1 MFHVPN
7 KNRVRKGPMITDDSF
22 ENNGYFI
29 FDFNPKVRLQVIASD
44 GMGWEHVSVVAIIE
58 AGKFMRA
65 PTWNEMCKVKDLFWD
80 EEDVV
85 VQFHPRKSEYV
96 DNHKYCL
103 HLWRKVDS
111 EFETPPTELI
121 GIV

>member
-7 KNRVRKGPMITDDSF
+7 KDRIRKGPLASDDSYG
-22 ENNGYFI
+22 NNGAFYTY
-29 FDFNPKVRLQVIASD
+29 FNPTMGLQIIASD
-44 GMGWEHVSVVAIIE
+44 QCGWEHVSVTAIVR
-58 AGKFMRA
+58 KNTYPRT
-65 PTWNEMCKVKDLFWD
+65 PTWREMCKVKNLFWD

-103 HLWRKVDS
+103 HLWRKKGVDI
-111 EFETPPTELI
+111 ETPPIEL
-121 GIV
+121 V